1 MPVKYPKPNM
11 IDRPS
16 IHLNLSSSCVHSIY
30 TDVSKAFDR
39 VDTRLLID
47 KLKSYGIGDSFLSWL
62 SSYFRGRTQSVLV
75 GNSLSRP
82 IPVLSGVGQGSH
94 SGPLLFSLFFND
106 LPQVIRH
113 SSVLMFADD
122 VKLYKTIRTIGDCYL
137 LQCDLDAFHSWLL
150 INGLL
155 FHRAILMSGS
165 ALSPWALVRDPA
177 RYARQVA
184 KHAACP
190 RDLSHTEL
198 LKCLREKP
206 LELLLSTPVVAP
218 EFTTAFGPSIDG
230 VIIDTGLS
238 ETRPA
243 NNKDSHSYDYHTQNS
258 PGRPPPPPSA
268 SENINEA
275 IAAGGYGNAVLSNAI
290 AKKAMVSKLTRYDLL
305 LGVVK
310 AEAFFTFTGD
320 DIQYGIE
327 PDRRSKILRTFVK
340 NTYR

>member
-1 MPVKYPKPNM
+1 
-11 IDRPS
+11 
-16 IHLNLSSSCVHSIY
+16 
-30 TDVSKAFDR
+30 
-39 VDTRLLID
+39 
-47 KLKSYGIGDSFLSWL
+47 
-62 SSYFRGRTQSVLV
+62 
-75 GNSLSRP
+75 
-82 IPVLSGVGQGSH
+82 
-94 SGPLLFSLFFND
+94 
-106 LPQVIRH
+106 
-113 SSVLMFADD
+113 
-122 VKLYKTIRTIGDCYL
+122 
-137 LQCDLDAFHSWLL
+137 
-150 INGLL
+150 
-155 FHRAILMSGS
+155 MSGS
-165 ALSPWALVRDPA
+165 SLSPWALVRDPA

-190 RDLSHTEL
+190 IDLSHTEL
-198 LKCLREKP
+198 LRCLREKP
-206 LELLLSTPVVAP
+206 LELLLSTPVLAP

-238 ETRPA
+238 ETRPS
-243 NNKDSHSYDYHTQNS
+243 NNKDTHSYDYHTQNS
-258 PGRPPPPPSA
+258 PGRPSQPSSS

-275 IAAGGYGNAVLSNAI
+275 IAAGGYGNAVLSNVI

>member
-1 MPVKYPKPNM
+1 MVVA
-11 IDRPS
+11 PS
-16 IHLNLSSSCVHSIY
+16 VN
-30 TDVSKAFDR
+30 TA
-39 VDTRLLID
+39 
-47 KLKSYGIGDSFLSWL
+47 
-62 SSYFRGRTQSVLV
+62 
-75 GNSLSRP
+75 
-82 IPVLSGVGQGSH
+82 
-94 SGPLLFSLFFND
+94 D
-106 LPQVIRH
+106 LH
-113 SSVLMFADD
+113 SSARRNSY
-122 VKLYKTIRTIGDCYL
+122 LYVFDYQTKNGDY
-137 LQCDLDAFHSWLL
+137 Q
-150 INGLL
+150 
-155 FHRAILMSGS
+155 
-165 ALSPWALVRDPA
+165 
-177 RYARQVA
+177 QTT
-184 KHAACP
+184 CP

-340 NTYR
+340 NTYRYHLSEILATIINEYTDWERPVQHPVNIRDETLEALSDAMVVAPSVNTADLHSSARRNSYLYVFDYQTKNGDYQQVRKSGVNITLLSLSYWALHYLLSVSRKTYVNVKYCAGVLQS